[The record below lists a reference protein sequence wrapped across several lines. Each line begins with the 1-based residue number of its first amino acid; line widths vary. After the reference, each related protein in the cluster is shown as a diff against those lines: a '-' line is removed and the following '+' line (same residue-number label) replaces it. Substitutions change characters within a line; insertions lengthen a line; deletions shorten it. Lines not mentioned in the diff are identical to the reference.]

1 MRPTFLGWF
10 EVKQVEDA
18 NSISGLFISVP
29 VGVSTLAS
37 KSLLMKQAERGEG
50 SDACKKGGDLI

>member
-1 MRPTFLGWF
+1 M
-10 EVKQVEDA
+10 EDA